1 MINHALV
8 ATTDRTELAPSSIL
22 DAFAAFLRLNVAQG
36 DASPQT
42 VRAYHGRVTQYV
54 AWCDEE
60 GIEPASADEQ
70 DLEAY
75 RRHLVEEDYARAS
88 ISVKLSTVR
97 RLYQAA
103 VWRGL
108 RPDNPAEGL
117 KPPREATEQ
126 AERIK
131 FLPLEG
137 FKRLLAAPDKT
148 RKGRRDRAILALMGF
163 HGLRVAEVA
172 TLTIEDYRAGAPSWV
187 TVTGKG
193 AKTRQVYLTT
203 RTAGILEK
211 WLAVRRAAP
220 GARAIFTTLDN
231 RTGGQ
236 PITTRSLRRV
246 VDGYLEETGLKEVG
260 ISCHSLRHSFATWSL
275 AGGAKL
281 LSISQALGHSSI
293 ETTQVYAKLVDRI
306 QENPT
311 KYLEELMG

>member
-1 MINHALV
+1 MTDRALV
-8 ATTDRTELAPSSIL
+8 ATDKAGLTRPDIL

-42 VRAYHGRVTQYV
+42 IRSYHAHVGQFVE
-54 AWCDEE
+54 WCDEE
-60 GIEPASADEQ
+60 GIEPAGAGEE
-70 DLEAY
+70 DLEGY
-75 RRHLVEEDYARAS
+75 RRHLVEADYTRGT
-88 ISVKLSTVR
+88 IGVKLSAVR

-117 KPPREATEQ
+117 KAPREATGQ

-137 FKRLLAAPDKT
+137 FKRLLAAPDDK
-148 RKGRRDRAILALMGF
+148 RKGKRDWAILALMGF

-172 TLTIEDYRAGAPSWV
+172 GLTYDDYRAGSPCWV

-193 AKTRQVYLTT
+193 AKTRQVYLTQ
-203 RTAGILEK
+203 RTAGILEQ

-220 GARAIFTTLDN
+220 GVRTIFTTLDN
-231 RTGGQ
+231 RTDGQ
-236 PITTRSLRRV
+236 PITTRSLRRM
-246 VDGYLEETGLKEVG
+246 VDSYLEETGLKEAG

-281 LSISQALGHSSI
+281 LSISQALGHSSV
-293 ETTQVYAKLVDRI
+293 ETTQVYAKVVDRI
-306 QENPT
+306 RENPT
-311 KYLEELMG
+311 KYLEGLMG